1 MYDVVGQAASLRR
14 VANPPVDCFKKPG
27 QRRLAT
33 GAQDSILPHYGETE

>member
-1 MYDVVGQAASLRR
+1 MYDVGAQAASLQR
-14 VANPPVDCFKKPG
+14 VANSPADYSKTLD